1 MKIIQL
7 IQRPQLRGA
16 EIFACQLSTH
26 LQEMGNEVLVVSIF
40 CGDSKLPFSGKKI
53 ELNLNPKYRFFD
65 IRGWQK
71 FHEIV
76 EEFQPDIIQANAADT
91 LKFASSSKRICKW
104 SVPIIFRN
112 ANKMGDFINST
123 LKLKLNN
130 FYLKKVH
137 SVISVS
143 KECEKNFKDTFSF
156 PDKNIQTV
164 EIGVEETSPSGIPSD
179 LNEIFKKGPVLCHI
193 GSFVPEKNHEGL
205 IRIFNRIVKNFPHSQ
220 LLLIGKGN
228 LQEESKALVQDLKL
242 ESNVRFL
249 GYRNDVFDILAHS
262 SAYLMPSYIE
272 GLPAVIL
279 EAMYC
284 KTPVVANNVGGIGE
298 VLIEGK
304 TGWPISVGDEDS
316 FVNAVEDILKGS
328 PYVNDRVE
336 TAKDMVMQK
345 FLNSIIAQRFMRAYQ
360 KVAG

>member
-16 EIFACQLSTH
+16 EIFACQLSTY
-26 LQEMGNEVLVVSIF
+26 LQEMGNEVLVVTIF
-40 CGDSKLPFSGKKI
+40 RGDSELPFSGKII
-53 ELNLNPKYRFFD
+53 ELDLKPEFRFLD
-65 IRGWQK
+65 LKGWK
-71 FHEIV
+71 EFHKIIK
-76 EEFQPDIIQANAADT
+76 EFKPDLIQANAADT
-91 LKFASSSKRICKW
+91 LKFASSSKRIFKW

-112 ANKMGDFINST
+112 ANKMGDFINSS

-130 FYLKKVH
+130 FYLEKVN

-143 KECEKNFKDTFSF
+143 KECENNFRKTFSF
-156 PDKNIQTV
+156 PDKEIQTI
-164 EIGVEETSPSGIPSD
+164 EIGVEEISSGYIPSD
-179 LNEIFKKGPVLCHI
+179 LEKIFSKGPVLCHI
-193 GSFVPEKNHEGL
+193 GSFVPEKNHLGL
-205 IRIFNRIVKNFPHSQ
+205 IRIFKKVLKDFPDSQ
-220 LLLIGKGN
+220 LLLIGKGR
-228 LQEESKALVQDLKL
+228 LQQETKILVKELEI
-242 ESNVRFL
+242 ESNIHFL

-262 SAYLMPSYIE
+262 IAYLMPSLIE

-304 TGWPISVGDEDS
+304 TGWPISVGDEDA
-316 FVNAVEDILKGS
+316 FAAAVGDIIKNS

-336 TAKDMVMQK
+336 SAKAMIMQK
-345 FLNSIIAQRFMRAYQ
+345 FLNSIIAERFMQAYQ
-360 KVAG
+360 KVVG